1 MSSAHFS
8 FLVILANFASCCSA
22 SVSETLPGS
31 SAFLSVGGPL
41 TPDDLLLRAAD
52 ETLGMGHGVGL
63 ERLQVIRD
71 TLSTSWRSLPKS
83 YSGRVDR
90 GALGYAL
97 NRYFMKTYSLSVM
110 GLEMDVNGTITEA
123 EQDPYLSEVSSF
135 FAQMAPERSF
145 SFEEGVAA
153 AVMIEE
159 LIANFEREIL
169 EEVYEQKEVQGTLSD
184 EELDPIMRSFTLNW
198 LLHADPVLT
207 VKAEKHPSS
216 VIEEW
221 PSVLDLLDGIPRNSK
236 YFSGTFSKKA
246 SEARKVT
253 GGISNPMS
261 VKYDF
266 EDVHNLMRDFTRSFG
281 NYTQIQCDTVRAK
294 LTKMDTSN
302 TGRVPLATFHKAA
315 LDGDW
320 HFSESLTY
328 LRHLGAVDE
337 SSAWHGPRVIIPNYI
352 QSASNCLV
360 AAADYRVCCQTQC
373 ESYMD
378 VFEAAVEG
386 PTAEPDVILALT
398 AKIIE
403 ENSEGQFRFPSSLRQ
418 QLLKISRANHGRVPL
433 HGRLFAQ
440 WLHYAFPSECPFP
453 HVSGSV
459 DKYELPPNFERALAS
474 TTEMRKNA
482 AARVPSMKAGARPQS
497 RSNEEESD
505 WMTHWIHEEE
515 LISQLH
521 LQAPWEAT
529 ALPILKNIA
538 GAICF
543 LVVLSGIVYV
553 FGELRRVDVLRSSI
567 DSDKLHFI

>member
-1 MSSAHFS
+1 MIKGA
-8 FLVILANFASCCSA
+8 I
-22 SVSETLPGS
+22 
-31 SAFLSVGGPL
+31 
-41 TPDDLLLRAAD
+41 
-52 ETLGMGHGVGL
+52 
-63 ERLQVIRD
+63 
-71 TLSTSWRSLPKS
+71 STIWRSLPKS
-83 YSGRVDR
+83 HAGHVDR

-97 NRYFMKTYSLSVM
+97 NRYFIKTYGLAVM
-110 GLEMDVNGTITEA
+110 GLEMDINVTNLGT
-123 EQDPYLSEVSSF
+123 EQEPYKEVSGF
-135 FAQMAPERSF
+135 FAQMAPERTF

-159 LIANFEREIL
+159 FVADFERKIL
-169 EEVYEQKEVQGTLSD
+169 EEVYIKKGVKGNLKDEQ
-184 EELDPIMRSFTLNW
+184 LDSIMQSFVLNW
-198 LLHADPVLT
+198 YFHGDPDT
-207 VKAEKHPSS
+207 IERAEKRPWAISRAFEDWPNFLVLLNGTRRSS
-216 VIEEW
+216 
-221 PSVLDLLDGIPRNSK
+221 K
-236 YFSGTFSKKA
+236 HFSGKFAKKVY
-246 SEARKVT
+246 EARQVT
-253 GGISNPMS
+253 GGISNAMS
-261 VKYDF
+261 VKYSF
-266 EDVHNLMRDFTRSFG
+266 EDVHTLMKDFTRSFG
-281 NYTQIQCDTVRAK
+281 NYSRSQCDSVRAK

-320 HFSESLTY
+320 HFSESLAY
-328 LRHLGAVDE
+328 LRHLGAIDE
-337 SSAWHGPRVIIPNYI
+337 SSSWHGPRVIIPNYI
-352 QSASNCLV
+352 ESASNCFV
-360 AAADYRVCCQTQC
+360 ALDDYRLCCQSTC

-378 VFEAAVEG
+378 AFEAAIEG
-386 PTAEPDVILALT
+386 PAAEPDLILALT

-403 ENSEGQFRFPSSLRQ
+403 ENTEGEGRFPDALRQ
-418 QLLKISRANHGRVPL
+418 QLLKISRAHDGQVPL